1 MVALYQ
7 AVKTNFQFMIAVT
20 SPSVNYRTQV
30 KDRSDRLMN
39 YFLPAHFLIGIALAF
54 FYDTWLVAISVGSI
68 CLVAYYSVKWLLP
81 DSSLYQYV
89 LSAVLGIFMAQY
101 IYQMH
106 GLFEMHF
113 FAFISSALLI
123 TYQKWKLQLPLLL
136 VVVLHHAT
144 FSYLQNIGYENIYF
158 SQLDYFDLQTF
169 AIHVALTGAIIYICG
184 LWAFQLNKYNETQV
198 TQGLQMIEL
207 RREAELSIERK
218 KNEEILAKAN
228 QELYTK
234 NLELQKA
241 REAAD
246 RANQEKSIFLATMSH
261 EIRTPMNGVIGM
273 ASLLSQSE
281 LNEEQRMFTD
291 TITGCGE
298 TLIHVINNIL
308 DFSKIESGNLE
319 LENVEFNLRDMV
331 ETVLDIFGIKAAQ
344 QGLDLLYDMD
354 ENVPPQVIG
363 DALRLRQVLI
373 NLISNALKFTEK
385 GEIDVRVSTRAHA
398 SANHVIIKFEISD
411 TGIGIPEDKL
421 PRLFQSFS
429 QADASTSRK
438 YGGTG
443 LGLAICKR
451 LVNLMDGNISVTS
464 IPGQGS
470 CFSFSITM
478 GLGASKTNNLVIP
491 DMATLANKRIL
502 IVDDNQTNLN
512 ILEKQFKHWK
522 LAPKTAKSGA
532 EALQFL
538 NGGYDAS
545 LIITDMDMPE
555 MDGVEFTKAVKA
567 IQPNLPIILLSS
579 LAEEVGATNRSL
591 FAAVMTKPVKQQV
604 LAKQVLQ
611 ALQQQVAP
619 ALRKTVAA
627 VMSTDFASRFPYEI
641 LTAEDNQVNQLVI
654 KQILQ
659 KLGYQT
665 DIAINGKQA
674 TLAMGEKP
682 YNLILMD
689 MQMPEMDG
697 VEATRLIRQMPIDQ
711 PIIIAL
717 TANVMEDDQKV
728 CFEAGMND
736 FIAKPVKPDVLM
748 EALEKWHARRQNTDL
763 PFTQVNG

>member
-1 MVALYQ
+1 MTNQMTTSTHYREQ
-7 AVKTNFQFMIAVT
+7 A
-20 SPSVNYRTQV
+20 

-39 YFLPAHFLIGIALAF
+39 YFLPVHFLIGIGLAF
-54 FYDTWLVAISVGSI
+54 FYDTWLVAISIGSI
-68 CLVAYYSVKWLLP
+68 CLIAYYSVKWFLP
-81 DSSLYQYV
+81 NSSLYQYV
-89 LSAVLGIFMAQY
+89 LAAVLGIFMAQY

-136 VVVLHHAT
+136 VVVVHHAS

-169 AIHVALTGAIIYICG
+169 VIHVALTGAIMYICG
-184 LWAFQLNKYNETQV
+184 LWAFQLNKYNEIQV
-198 TQGLQMIEL
+198 VQAIQMAEL
-207 RREAELSIERK
+207 KREAELSIERK
-218 KNEEILAKAN
+218 RNEEILAQAN
-228 QELYTK
+228 EDLQKNNTEL
-234 NLELQKA
+234 LKA

-273 ASLLSQSE
+273 ASLLAQSE
-281 LNEEQRMFTD
+281 LSEEQRMFTE

-354 ENVPPQVIG
+354 ENVPVQVIG
-363 DALRLRQVLI
+363 DPLRLRQVLI

-385 GEIDVRVSTRAHA
+385 GEIDIRITQTAHQQP
-398 SANHVIIKFEISD
+398 NQIVIGFEICD

-443 LGLAICKR
+443 LGLAICQR
-451 LVNLMDGNISVTS
+451 LVGLMKGNIGVTS
-464 IPGQGS
+464 VPGQGS
-470 CFSFSITM
+470 RFAFSIVM
-478 GLGASKTNNLVIP
+478 GRGVDQSSNYIIP
-491 DMATLANKRIL
+491 DMASLKGSKVL
-502 IVDDNQTNLN
+502 IVDDNQTNLS

-522 LAPKTAKSGA
+522 LEPTTAQSAPQ
-532 EALQFL
+532 ALQLL
-538 NGGYDAS
+538 NNGYEAA
-545 LIITDMDMPE
+545 LVITDMDMPE
-555 MDGVEFTKAVKA
+555 IDGVEFTKALKD
-567 IQPNLPIILLSS
+567 IRPQLPVILLSS
-579 LAEEVGATNRSL
+579 LAEEVGAANRSL
-591 FAAVMTKPVKQQV
+591 FVAVMTKPVKQQV
-604 LAKQVLQ
+604 LAKQVLY
-611 ALQQQVAP
+611 ALQKQTAP
-619 ALRKTVAA
+619 AGKTAITTI
-627 VMSTDFASRFPYEI
+627 SPDFASRFPYEI

-654 KQILQ
+654 KQILK
-659 KLGYQT
+659 KLGYDT
-665 DIAINGKQA
+665 DMAANGKQA
-674 TLAMGEKP
+674 VNAMGEKP

-697 VEATRLIRQMPIDQ
+697 AEATRLIRQMAITQ

-717 TANVMEDDQKV
+717 TANVMEDDQRT

-736 FIAKPVKPDVLM
+736 FIAKPVKPEILM
-748 EALEKWHARRQNTDL
+748 EALAKWHSNQKTTNAPLTTAVDR
-763 PFTQVNG
+763 